1 MTDDELTPGERE
13 TFAALPR
20 DARPGDLLEER
31 TVRALAE
38 LGLLQRRRA
47 LRARPTLAWAA
58 AAAACVIFF
67 VAGFSL
73 GQNRKTPVTAQWETD
88 TSKDG
93 SHPATQHETK
103 PRNPAEGTN
112 VAQSETSG
120 AEGMRYVVWF

>member
-1 MTDDELTPGERE
+1 MMDEELHPRERE
-13 TFAALPR
+13 AFAALPR
-20 DARPGDLLEER
+20 EAQPGDLLEER

-38 LGLLQRRRA
+38 QGLLQRRRA
-47 LRARPTLAWAA
+47 FHARPALAWAG

-67 VAGFSL
+67 VAGFTF
-73 GQNRKTPVTAQWETD
+73 GQSRKTPVTAQWNAD
-88 TSKDG
+88 SSKG
-93 SHPATQHETK
+93 GGHPATQHETK